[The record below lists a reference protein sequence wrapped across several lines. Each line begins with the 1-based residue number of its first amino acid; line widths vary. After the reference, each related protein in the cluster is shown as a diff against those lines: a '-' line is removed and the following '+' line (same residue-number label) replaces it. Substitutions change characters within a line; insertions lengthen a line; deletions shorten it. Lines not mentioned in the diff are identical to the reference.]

1 MQIASDSVHSA
12 LKLTTVVVVAMF
24 VTGCISAKSKPT
36 EESTPAEPAVVE
48 VVAPVVPAPEPELAP
63 EPEPEPEPEALTSW
77 TVVEGENL
85 WGIAAE
91 EEVYNVP
98 EQWPLI
104 YKANLDQITD
114 ADLIYPGQILDIPR
128 DSSQSDVDAAVNHA
142 RTRGAWSVG
151 PVEASDQEYL
161 KN

>member
-1 MQIASDSVHSA
+1 MQRASDSVLLA

-36 EESTPAEPAVVE
+36 EESTPAEPAIVVE
-48 VVAPVVPAPEPELAP
+48 VAPVIPAPEPV
-63 EPEPEPEPEALTSW
+63 PEPEPEPEALTSW
-77 TVVEGENL
+77 TVVAGDNL

-128 DSSQSDVDAAVNHA
+128 DSSLSDVDAAINHA